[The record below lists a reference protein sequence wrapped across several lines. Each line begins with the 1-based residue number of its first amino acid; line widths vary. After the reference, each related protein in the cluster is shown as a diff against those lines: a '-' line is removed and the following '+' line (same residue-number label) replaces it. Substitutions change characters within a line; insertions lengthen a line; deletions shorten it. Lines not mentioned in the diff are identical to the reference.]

1 MIEKLISTK
10 RSNLYTISEDTNEY
24 TRNHRMLDGSLKT
37 VLDSEKLNISLLA
50 NNSEYFKD
58 RDYVV
63 VLHDP
68 SDIRKKYSQEAD
80 HLCKVLDLDKKLI
93 NGYRSLSSA
102 CVDIRGK
109 NLRLLRCSPYST
121 TDANYLKVEELRLYE
136 GNKLKDAKR
145 AKEIKLALTSGQGYN
160 LKSLVKDHTS
170 QITEQI
176 RSSNPTAVIVDVY
189 DRGFDDT
196 EVFEHETDLGNLFVV
211 RSKLNRVSNELQV
224 CSSGKEKNI
233 KLRHQ
238 QFFQGD
244 EVHYQKMTLQGKTYQ
259 DAKGVFEWN
268 EVEIKGRVYSVVK
281 IRFFDRA
288 GRNIFKNPMLLITNM
303 QVDQLQM
310 AQMVF
315 ELYCKRAKIEGVFKF
330 CKEVLGWEDNRIP
343 DYNVVKNLISLIYFV
358 AGYFYEIEDQLTQD
372 KTIEWIAQMGGGKGK
387 ITRHF
392 ILNGF
397 AQLINYKLAQR
408 FFEQQN
414 ISPEQVNDALNRFS
428 FGNQ

>member
-1 MIEKLISTK
+1 
-10 RSNLYTISEDTNEY
+10 
-24 TRNHRMLDGSLKT
+24 MLDGSLQT

-50 NNSEYFKD
+50 NSTDYFANK
-58 RDYVV
+58 DYVV

-68 SDIRKKYSQEAD
+68 SDIRKKYSQQAD
-80 HLCKVLDLDKKLI
+80 HLCKVMDLDKKLI

-121 TDANYLKVEELRLYE
+121 TDTNYLKVEELQLYTD
-136 GNKLKDAKR
+136 NKLENESR
-145 AKEIKLALTSGQGYN
+145 AKEIKSALDTGQGYN
-160 LKSLVKDHTS
+160 LKSLVKDHTT
-170 QITEQI
+170 QISKQI
-176 RSSNPTAVIVDVY
+176 RASNPDAVIVDVY
-189 DRGFDDT
+189 DRGFDDA
-196 EVFEHETDLGNLFVV
+196 EIFEHETDLGNLFVV
-211 RSKLNRVSNELQV
+211 RSKLNRTSNELQM
-224 CSSGKEKNI
+224 CSNGKEKKV
-233 KLRHQ
+233 KLRQQ
-238 QFFQGD
+238 QFFQGE
-244 EVHYQKMTLQGKTYQ
+244 EVFYQKMTLQGKTYQ

-268 EVEIKGRVYSVVK
+268 EVEIKGKVYSVVK
-281 IRFFDRA
+281 IRFFDRN

-343 DYNVVKNLISLIYFV
+343 DYNVVKNLISLIYFI
-358 AGYFYEIEDQLTQD
+358 AGYFYEIEDQLTKD
-372 KTIEWIAQMGGGKGK
+372 KTIEWIAQLGGGKGK
-387 ITRHF
+387 ITRYF
-392 ILNGF
+392 ILNGL

-414 ISPEQVNDALNRFS
+414 ISQEQVNDALNRFS

>member
-1 MIEKLISTK
+1 
-10 RSNLYTISEDTNEY
+10 
-24 TRNHRMLDGSLKT
+24 MLDGSLQT

-50 NNSEYFKD
+50 NSSDYFANK
-58 RDYVV
+58 DYVV

-68 SDIRKKYSQEAD
+68 SDIRKKYSQQAD
-80 HLCKVLDLDKKLI
+80 HLCKVMDLDKKLI

-121 TDANYLKVEELRLYE
+121 TDTNYLKVEELQLYTNHKL
-136 GNKLKDAKR
+136 GNQSR
-145 AKEIKLALTSGQGYN
+145 AKEIKSALDSGQGYN

-170 QITEQI
+170 QISKQI
-176 RSSNPTAVIVDVY
+176 RASNPEAIIVDVY
-189 DRGFDDT
+189 DRGFDDA
-196 EVFEHETDLGNLFVV
+196 ELFEHETDLGNLFVV
-211 RSKLNRVSNELQV
+211 RSKLNRTSNELQV
-224 CSSGKEKNI
+224 CSDGKEKKV

-238 QFFQGD
+238 QFFQGE
-244 EVHYQKMTLQGKTYQ
+244 EVFYQKMTLQGKTYQ

-268 EVEIKGRVYSVVK
+268 EVEIKGNIYSVVK
-281 IRFFDRA
+281 IRFFDRN

-358 AGYFYEIEDQLTQD
+358 AGYFYEVEDQLTQD
-372 KTIEWIAQMGGGKGK
+372 KTIEWIAQLGGGKGK

-392 ILNGF
+392 ILNGI

-414 ISPEQVNDALNRFS
+414 ISSEQVNDALNRFS

>member
-1 MIEKLISTK
+1 
-10 RSNLYTISEDTNEY
+10 
-24 TRNHRMLDGSLKT
+24 MLDGSLKT

-58 RDYVV
+58 KDYVV

-121 TDANYLKVEELRLYE
+121 TDTNYLKVEELRLYAD
-136 GNKLKDAKR
+136 NKLKDQKR
-145 AKEIKLALTSGQGYN
+145 AKEIKLALTSGEGYN

-176 RSSNPTAVIVDVY
+176 RASNPNAVIVDVY

-224 CSSGKEKNI
+224 CSKGKEKNI

-244 EVHYQKMTLQGKTYQ
+244 EVRYQKMTLQGKTYQ

-268 EVEIKGRVYSVVK
+268 EVEIKGRMYSVVK

-372 KTIEWIAQMGGGKGK
+372 KTIEWIAQLGGGKGK

-408 FFEQQN
+408 FFEQQD

>member
-1 MIEKLISTK
+1 
-10 RSNLYTISEDTNEY
+10 
-24 TRNHRMLDGSLKT
+24 MLDGSLKT

-58 RDYVV
+58 KDYVV

-136 GNKLKDAKR
+136 DNKLKDQNR

-170 QITEQI
+170 QITGQI
-176 RSSNPTAVIVDVY
+176 RASNPNAVIVDVY

-268 EVEIKGRVYSVVK
+268 EVEIKGRIYSVVK

-372 KTIEWIAQMGGGKGK
+372 KTIEWIAQLGGGKGK

-408 FFEQQN
+408 FFEQQD

-428 FGNQ
+428 FGNE